1 MNFSP
6 VRAGVTMVL
15 FGLLIAVLVVPY
27 VVLLGLWPAK
37 RHVFGQLFFKGCL
50 SLTGIKVNVVGQPRK
65 NVAMF
70 ASNHSSYL
78 DIIILGAVIREG
90 VFVAK
95 SEVADWPLFGILAQ
109 LARTVFISRDP
120 RDAKRQRQELS
131 YRMVRGTSL
140 VLFPEGTST
149 DGSEVKPFKS
159 SLFAA
164 LDDVPG
170 KAKVQP
176 ITVVYT
182 RKRTGEP
189 MSQPEREAF
198 TWFGDMTLAP
208 HLINVFGNG
217 GCEVD
222 VIFSAPFISAES
234 FDRKQLAQA
243 CENIVSDNMAETLA
257 ALDPRPVSLEHESD
271 PIFIGAE

>member
-1 MNFSP
+1 M
-6 VRAGVTMVL
+6 
-15 FGLLIAVLVVPY
+15 
-27 VVLLGLWPAK
+27 
-37 RHVFGQLFFKGCL
+37 
-50 SLTGIKVNVVGQPRK
+50 
-65 NVAMF
+65 
-70 ASNHSSYL
+70 
-78 DIIILGAVIREG
+78 
-90 VFVAK
+90 
-95 SEVADWPLFGILAQ
+95 FGILAQ

-120 RDAKRQRQELS
+120 RDARRQRQELS
-131 YRMVRGTSL
+131 YRMIHGTSL

-176 ITVVYT
+176 ITIVYT
-182 RKRTGEP
+182 RKHTGEP
-189 MSQPEREAF
+189 LSQPEREEF

-217 GCEVD
+217 GCEVE
-222 VIFSAPFISAES
+222 VTFSAPFISAES

-243 CENIVSDNMAETLA
+243 CENIVTDNMAATLA
-257 ALDPRPVSLEHESD
+257 ALDPRPVALDTEPE
-271 PIFIGAE
+271 PILIGAE

>member
-6 VRAGVTMVL
+6 IRAAVNMSL
-15 FGLLIAVLVVPY
+15 FGLLVAVLIVPY
-27 VVLLGLWPAK
+27 VLLLGLWPKK
-37 RHVFGQLFFKGCL
+37 RHIFGQLFFKGCL
-50 SLTGIKVNVVGQPRK
+50 GLTGIKVNVIGKPRK

-95 SEVADWPLFGILAQ
+95 SEVASWPLFGILAQ
-109 LARTVFISRDP
+109 LARTQFISRDP

-131 YRMVRGTSL
+131 YRMVHGTSL

-182 RKRTGEP
+182 RKRSGEP
-189 MSQPEREAF
+189 LSQPEREEF

-208 HLINVFGNG
+208 HLWGVFGNE

-222 VIFSAPFISAES
+222 VIFSAPFVSAES

-243 CENIVSDNMAETLA
+243 CENIVTDNMAATLA
-257 ALDPRPVSLEHESD
+257 ALDPRPASLTTEVE

>member
-1 MNFSP
+1 MSFSSI
-6 VRAGVTMVL
+6 RAATNMSL
-15 FGLLIAVLVVPY
+15 FGLLVAVLVLPY
-27 VVLLGLWPAK
+27 VLLLGLWPNK
-37 RHVFGQLFFKGCL
+37 RHLIGQLFFKGCL
-50 SLTGIKVNVVGQPRK
+50 VLTGIKVNVIGRPRK

-95 SEVADWPLFGILAQ
+95 SEVASWPLFGILAQ

-131 YRMVRGTSL
+131 YRMIHGTSL

-189 MSQPEREAF
+189 LNQAEREEF

-208 HLINVFGNG
+208 HLINVFGND

-222 VIFSAPFISAES
+222 VIFAAPFISAES
-234 FDRKQLAQA
+234 FDRKQLAKA
-243 CENIVSDNMAETLA
+243 CENIVTDNMAATLA
-257 ALDPRPVSLEHESD
+257 ALDPRPVALDTEAE
-271 PIFIGAE
+271 PFFIGAE